1 MVDANDASEDD
12 VANYFLKN
20 IVSVGQRVVFFL
32 LYIRLELSIFN
43 MHLRILFIIGV
54 YTYINIWLIYI
65 YIYKLFYIIYI

>member
-65 YIYKLFYIIYI
+65 YIYINYFI